1 MDRQLSVKFPSRSA
15 VFSARM
21 RATLLLLAAAA
32 PAVAQEKALPPE
44 SSFMRTAHAA
54 RRTGGDIQIDGRMDE
69 AAWQAAPLE
78 DDFTQV
84 SPDEGRPATVR
95 TAFRVLWD
103 DQYLYFGAICDDPVG
118 ATATLSR
125 RDRFIEGDSV
135 QFDLDTTLDRRTA
148 YHFQV
153 YAAGQQLDAVHF
165 NDVDFTTDW
174 DAAWESAV
182 AWGPEGWSVEM
193 KIPLRV
199 MRIPEAATLMGFN
212 VYRILSRRKEEDQWR
227 FRPNGRAGDVSR
239 LGLLDGIEGIRPD
252 RALELRPYLGLK
264 LLRNVPAY
272 AKPRPELGSCATLA
286 FDSQRQGGVCAGL
299 DFRYNVASDLALVGT
314 VNPDFGQ
321 LEADQRVLNLS
332 TFETFFPEKRPFFLE
347 GLDLFKTP
355 LRVDINGTYGGDAYQ
370 IFYSR
375 RIGRGTPTHDDLN
388 LSDEQK
394 IVYQQPSVPVLAA
407 AKLSGTVGS
416 TSVGLL
422 TAMEPQVTA
431 QVLEPDG
438 RVSDLRSVEARS
450 ASVGRVRQPLG
461 DRGLLGFTATSVNP
475 ILASPS
481 LGLNHRHAHVGGP
494 DLTLYSADRSWD
506 ATAQGL
512 GSVLTS
518 NIPEVPRDGTFRGE
532 TSSGYAFS
540 GRLHHSEEY
549 WGSAIN
555 WDLLSPEFTVN
566 DLGFMP
572 RANMFRGMAWF
583 SLRDPHPNTY
593 WQSAQAIVGGR
604 EVHDYRFANRL
615 NRDVFLEAWINTK
628 SFWFLD
634 TGFDYFAPYVDD
646 RELKDGTPVER
657 QRQLQWYG
665 NISTD
670 SRKPIQLQFYWTEG
684 RSSPR
689 FERLN
694 QLGGTLVLRP
704 LPQLDGSLDLAY
716 NENAGTIRQIA
727 TPALSPGELDPTH
740 RSRSYVLAPQQA
752 RSVSATLRATYSFTP
767 RLTLQ
772 AYGQIFTAGI
782 SYGSQFSA
790 TVDHAGRPT
799 VKLDDLRPAPATV
812 DANERQVG
820 LNLNLI
826 LRWEWR
832 TGSTFYL
839 VYAHQSSND
848 VKKGVPAGLDLGAEL
863 RTLEAPGVAHG
874 DSILVKV
881 DLLSAL

>member
-1 MDRQLSVKFPSRSA
+1 MDRLLSVKFRLPSVVLSA
-15 VFSARM
+15 QM
-21 RATLLLLAAAA
+21 RATVLLLAAAA
-32 PAVAQEKALPPE
+32 PAQVQKALLPE

-54 RRTGGDIQIDGRMDE
+54 RRTGSDIHVDGRMDE
-69 AAWQAAPLE
+69 PAWQAAPLE
-78 DDFTQV
+78 EDFTQV

-103 DQYLYFGAICDDPVG
+103 DEYLYFGAVCDDPVG

-153 YAAGQQLDAVHF
+153 YAAGQQLDALHF
-165 NDVDFTTDW
+165 NDIDFTTDW
-174 DAAWESAV
+174 DGAWESAV
-182 AWGPEGWSVEM
+182 AWGPKGWSVEM

-199 MRIPEAATLMGFN
+199 LRVPEGAKLMGFN

-239 LGLLDGIEGIRPD
+239 LGLLDGIEGIHPVRE
-252 RALELRPYLGLK
+252 LELRPYLGLK

-272 AKPRPELGSCATLA
+272 AKPRAELGSCATAA
-286 FDSQRQGGVCAGL
+286 FDSQRRGGFCAGL
-299 DFRYNVASDLALVGT
+299 DFRYNIASDLALVGT

-321 LEADQRVLNLS
+321 VEADQRVLNLS

-375 RIGRGTPTHDDLN
+375 RIGRGTPTHDDLD
-388 LSDEQK
+388 LSDEEK
-394 IVYQQPSVPVLAA
+394 IVYQQPSVPVLTA
-407 AKLSGTVGS
+407 AKLSGTVGNA
-416 TSVGLL
+416 SVGLL
-422 TAMEPQVTA
+422 TALEPRVTA

-438 RVSDLRSVEARS
+438 HLANLRSVEARS
-450 ASVGRVRQPLG
+450 TSVGRVRQPLG

-475 ILASPS
+475 IMTSPS
-481 LGLNHRHAHVGGP
+481 LGLDHRHAHAAGP

-506 ATAQGL
+506 LTVQAL
-512 GSVLTS
+512 GSVLTA
-518 NIPEVPRDGTFRGE
+518 NNREVLRDGTFRGT
-532 TSSGYAFS
+532 TSGGYATS

-549 WGSAIN
+549 WASAVN
-555 WDLLSPEFTVN
+555 WDLLSPQFTVN

-572 RANMFRGMAWF
+572 RANMFRGLGYLAV
-583 SLRDPHPNTY
+583 RDPHPSTY
-593 WQSAQAIVGGR
+593 WQSAQLLLGGR

-615 NRDVFLEAWINTK
+615 NRDVFLEGWINTK
-628 SFWFLD
+628 SFWFID

-646 RELKDGTPVER
+646 RELEDGTPLER
-657 QRQLQWYG
+657 QGQLQWYG
-665 NISTD
+665 SLATD
-670 SRKPIQLQFYWTEG
+670 SRKPIQVQFYWTEG
-684 RSSPR
+684 RSFPR

-704 LPQLDGSLDLAY
+704 LPQLDGTLDFAY
-716 NENAGTIRQIA
+716 SESSGTIRQIA
-727 TPALSPGELDPTH
+727 TPALLEGELEPT
-740 RSRSYVLAPQQA
+740 RRTRSYILAPQQA
-752 RSVSATLRATYSFTP
+752 RSVSTTLRATYSFTP
-767 RLTLQ
+767 YLTMQ
-772 AYGQIFTAGI
+772 AYGQLFTAGVT
-782 SYGSQFSA
+782 YGRQLRA
-790 TVDHAGRPT
+790 DVGPGRST
-799 VKLDDLRPAPATV
+799 VKLDALVPL
-812 DANERQVG
+812 ANEVVLDADDRQVG
-820 LNLNLI
+820 LNLNII

-832 TGSTFYL
+832 TGSTLYL
-839 VYAHQSSND
+839 VYAHQSAND
-848 VKKGVPAGLDLGAEL
+848 VVPLRHGLNFAGELGLLSTAGVS
-863 RTLEAPGVAHG
+863 HG
-874 DSILVKV
+874 DTILVKV

>member
-1 MDRQLSVKFPSRSA
+1 
-15 VFSARM
+15 M
-21 RATLLLLAAAA
+21 RATLLLLAAAT
-32 PAVAQEKALPPE
+32 PVLAQPRKEFPPE
-44 SSFMRTAHAA
+44 TDLVRVAHAA
-54 RRTGGDIQIDGRMDE
+54 RRNGGAIQIDGRMDE
-69 AAWQAAPLE
+69 EAWQAAPLQ
-78 DDFTQV
+78 DGFRQA
-84 SPDEGRPATVR
+84 SPDEGEPASVR
-95 TAFRVLWD
+95 TEFRVLWD
-103 DQYLYFGAICDDPVG
+103 DEYLYFGANCDDPEG

-125 RDRFIEGDSV
+125 RDRLIEGDSV

-153 YAAGQQLDAVHF
+153 YAAGQQLDALHF

-182 AWGPEGWSVEM
+182 ARGPKGWSVEM

-199 MRIPEAATLMGFN
+199 MRIPEGARLMGFN

-239 LGLLDGIEGIRPD
+239 FGLLDGIEGIHPVRE
-252 RALELRPYLGLK
+252 LELRPYVGLK

-272 AKPRPELGSCATLA
+272 AKPRAELGSCATVA
-286 FDSQRQGGVCAGL
+286 FDPQRQGGFCAGL

-314 VNPDFGQ
+314 INPDFGQ
-321 LEADQRVLNLS
+321 VEADQRVLNLS

-375 RIGRGTPTHDDLN
+375 RIGRGAPTHDDLD

-407 AKLSGTVGS
+407 IKMSGTVG
-416 TSVGLL
+416 TASVGLL
-422 TAMEPQVTA
+422 TAVEPQVTA

-438 RVSDLRSVEARS
+438 HVADLRSVEARS
-450 ASVGRVRQPLG
+450 TSVGRVRQPLG

-481 LGLNHRHAHVGGP
+481 LGLNHRHAHAGGP
-494 DLTLYSADRSWD
+494 DLTFYSADRSWD
-506 ATAQGL
+506 ATVQAL

-518 NIPEVPRDGTFRGE
+518 NIPEVLRDGTFRGE
-532 TSSGYAFS
+532 TSSGYATS

-549 WGSAIN
+549 WASAIN
-555 WDLLSPEFTVN
+555 WDLLSPQFTVN

-572 RANMFRGMAWF
+572 RANMFRGMGYLAV
-583 SLRDPHPNTY
+583 RDPHPSAY
-593 WQSAQAIVGGR
+593 WQSAQLLLGGR
-604 EVHDYRFANRL
+604 EVHDYRFTNRL
-615 NRDVFLEAWINTK
+615 NRDVFLEGWINTK
-628 SFWFLD
+628 SFWFID

-646 RELKDGTPVER
+646 RELEDGTPLER
-657 QRQLQWYG
+657 QGQLQWYG
-665 NISTD
+665 SVATD
-670 SRKPIQLQFYWTEG
+670 SRKPIQVQLYWTEG

-704 LPQLDGSLDLAY
+704 LPQLDGSLDFAY
-716 NENAGTIRQIA
+716 SESAGTIRQIA
-727 TPALSPGELDPTH
+727 TPALLAGELEPT
-740 RSRSYVLAPQQA
+740 RRARSYILAPQQA
-752 RSVSATLRATYSFTP
+752 RSVSTTLRATYSFTP
-767 RLTLQ
+767 YLTLQ
-772 AYGQIFTAGI
+772 AYGQLFTA
-782 SYGSQFSA
+782 SVTYGRQLRA
-790 TVDHAGRPT
+790 DVGPGRST
-799 VKLDDLRPAPATV
+799 VKLDALVPLADEIVL
-812 DANERQVG
+812 DADDRQVG
-820 LNLNLI
+820 LNLNII

-832 TGSTFYL
+832 TGSTLYL
-839 VYAHQSSND
+839 VYAHQSAND
-848 VKKGVPAGLDLGAEL
+848 VVPLRPGLDFAGELGLLSA
-863 RTLEAPGVAHG
+863 AGVSHG
-874 DSILVKV
+874 DTILLKV